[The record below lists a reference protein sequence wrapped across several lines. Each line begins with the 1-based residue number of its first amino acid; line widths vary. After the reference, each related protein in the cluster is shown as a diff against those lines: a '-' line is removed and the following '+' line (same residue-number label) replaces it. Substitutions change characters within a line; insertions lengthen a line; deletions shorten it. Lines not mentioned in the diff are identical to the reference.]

1 MTPRERRELAVW
13 GVVLVCTILWLAHIH
28 SVTQGIK
35 AAVAKPANHFQEDK

>member
-1 MTPRERRELAVW
+1 MDRRDKAVW

-35 AAVAKPANHFQEDK
+35 AAVAKPNSHFTQEDK